1 MPQLLGIAFLS
12 VALYGAYRMVKREMK
27 RVGEELDQQ
36 AAPKRAGSGT
46 GAKTIPNLVQDPETG
61 IYKPEERP

>member
-1 MPQLLGIAFLS
+1 MPQLFGIAFLG
-12 VALYGAYRMVKREMK
+12 VALYGAYRMIKREMK

-36 AAPKRAGSGT
+36 AAPKQARSGA